1 MGDDGHTLS
10 LFPGYQ
16 VIHEQQHWVTSF
28 YVPDQQIYR
37 ITLTA
42 SIVNLASRIA
52 FLATGEK
59 KANTLV
65 KVLRG
70 NYDPEKFPSQIIK
83 PVAGE
88 LHWFVD
94 EAAAS
99 LL

>member
-1 MGDDGHTLS
+1 M
-10 LFPGYQ
+10 
-16 VIHEQQHWVTSF
+16 
-28 YVPDQQIYR
+28 YR

-42 SIVNLASRIA
+42 PIVNRAVQIA

-59 KANTLV
+59 KADTLV

-83 PVAGE
+83 PVDGE
-88 LHWFVD
+88 VYWFVD
-94 EAAAS
+94 EAAAA